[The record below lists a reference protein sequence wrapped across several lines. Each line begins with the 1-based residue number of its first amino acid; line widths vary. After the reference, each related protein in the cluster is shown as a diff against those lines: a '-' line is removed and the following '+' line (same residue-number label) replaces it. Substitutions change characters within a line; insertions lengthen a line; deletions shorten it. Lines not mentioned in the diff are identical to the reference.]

1 MNLFCQSIYTKKPQN
16 EAIVDPAKLQARN
29 KGNNNIRKS
38 NINHGSLVYQ
48 KRYFS
53 AAQIKYIHSMNIK
66 CMILFGDNDE
76 DKQRDHTKYARKHFG
91 GQAGV
96 IGKYDRSIGYGII
109 TTFFKRKRPPKQEK
123 FMELIDEQFEPLK
136 KYIVSGYDII
146 IPYPSK
152 QDVKKRYQMY
162 YGDDGQGNNK
172 QIIFHNLGT
181 GIAMLSFESIYYI
194 QRKIMQLQLYA
205 KDIKVIDYY
214 GYDPNMNKAECPI
227 CNQVKVFLLKFAQC
241 NHKMC
246 EQVITPKISNSDLK
260 TFLFLNNNLK
270 CVIYSV

>member
-1 MNLFCQSIYTKKPQN
+1 M
-16 EAIVDPAKLQARN
+16 DPAKLRN
-29 KGNNNIRKS
+29 KAVRKS
-38 NINHGSLVYQ
+38 NINHGSLIYQ

-53 AAQIKYIHSMNIK
+53 AAQINYIHSMNIK
-66 CMILFGDNDE
+66 CLILFGDNDE
-76 DKQRDHTKYARKHFG
+76 DKRRSVKYPRRHFG
-91 GQAGV
+91 GQAAI

-109 TTFFKRKRPPKQEK
+109 TTFFKRKKPPKPER
-123 FMELIDEQFEPLK
+123 FAELIDEQFEPLK
-136 KYIVSGYDII
+136 KYIVSGYDIV

-181 GIAMLSFESIYYI
+181 GIAMLSFENIYYI
-194 QRKIMQLQLYA
+194 QRKIMELQLYA
-205 KDIKVIDYY
+205 NQIKVLDYY

-227 CNQVKVFLLKFAQC
+227 CNQVKVFLMKFTHC

-246 EQVITPKISNSDLK
+246 QQVIYTY
-260 TFLFLNNNLK
+260 F
-270 CVIYSV
+270 